1 MLLKSQRQSM
11 LWLSASHLRMK
22 TFSTGLIY
30 SLLGG
35 DISLRRSLMEC
46 VRCIKHYSQ
55 IKERVVV
62 HEECGDVHDVYARIL
77 TSSTIAEH
85 CRVNTNGF
93 GDVMA

>member
-1 MLLKSQRQSM
+1 
-11 LWLSASHLRMK
+11 MK
-22 TFSTGLIY
+22 TFSAGLIY

-85 CRVNTNGF
+85 CRVNANGF